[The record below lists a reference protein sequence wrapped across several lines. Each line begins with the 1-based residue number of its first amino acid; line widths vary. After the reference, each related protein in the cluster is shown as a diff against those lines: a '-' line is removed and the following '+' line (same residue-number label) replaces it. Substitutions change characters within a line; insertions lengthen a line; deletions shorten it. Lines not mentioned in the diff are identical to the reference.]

1 MDGAGARAVTGRGRW
16 TLSVACLLIS
26 FRASAADVCPTGND
40 PAVGPLA
47 GGTGPADF
55 GAVPEAC
62 GATDA
67 LLRLRGALADAASAP
82 DDRRSLI
89 GVATLRGRY
98 QLAGQSTLSFAADA
112 LTYRYFDN
120 ADLVSQGASAGPA
133 SVAFLQTVPIGAAT
147 ATALYA
153 RALVPLDSARQ
164 SGIET
169 GLEIGV
175 GLRTLAGSRWVID
188 GGLALAAPADIVGG
202 QIHVRLDSS
211 GLAEAWLRLRSWAA
225 LGAGIDVRVEASP
238 GFELVSTVPRAA
250 ARFRLPRRF
259 WTAVLVEVPVA
270 GRDRTDL
277 ITGLFLGFSAS

>member
-1 MDGAGARAVTGRGRW
+1 
-16 TLSVACLLIS
+16 LLAFLPIS
-26 FRASAADVCPTGND
+26 FPASAADVCPTGND

-47 GGTGPADF
+47 GGIRPADF

-67 LLRLRGALADAASAP
+67 LLRLRGAALVSSSMP
-82 DDRRSLI
+82 DYYS

-98 QLAGQSTLSFAADA
+98 QLSGQSAVSVAADV
-112 LTYRYFDN
+112 LTYRYLDN
-120 ADLVSQGASAGPA
+120 ANLVSQGASVGPGT
-133 SVAFLQTVPIGAAT
+133 VAFLQTVPIGAAT
-147 ATALYA
+147 ATSLYV

-164 SGIET
+164 NGVET

-175 GLRTLAGSRWVID
+175 GLRTLAGARWVID

-211 GLAEAWLRLRSWAA
+211 GLAEAWLRLRSWVAF
-225 LGAGIDVRVEASP
+225 GAGIDVRVAASP

-270 GRDRTDL
+270 GRDGTDL
-277 ITGLFLGFSAS
+277 IAGLFLGFSAN